1 MRLVYAYLFPVMWL
15 SYLTYWWAMSAKV
28 KVTERQEA
36 VGPRL
41 FRSAV
46 ITGALVLLGLPKI
59 PLPLLD
65 KRFLRP
71 GLGASGAV
79 RRLRPAVF
87 SSRSGHGV
95 IWGETGAWPSP

>member
-65 KRFLRP
+65 KRFLPP
-71 GLGASGAV
+71 GTWGFWGGASVAAAGFLFSVWA
-79 RRLRPAVF
+79 RRHLVASYT
-87 SSRSGHGV
+87 SS
-95 IWGETGAWPSP
+95 T